1 MTPDPVT
8 VELVRNALL
17 TVIREMRADIVLTA
31 FGSQI
36 KEAEDFS
43 CALMTAT
50 GELLGITEGTPV
62 HLVPGTLAV
71 RGIREKFGDD
81 IAPGD
86 VFMVNDPYI
95 LSSHLND
102 VAFLAPHFEDG
113 AVCLWAA
120 VRGHYLDI
128 GGMTL
133 GSISPVATDIHQE
146 GLIIPFVK
154 LYERGVPNEAVFD
167 LMWANIR
174 LADERA
180 LDVAA
185 MLGAM
190 RLAEGRMTDVI
201 ARSGWPA
208 VEACARVLL
217 DRAEAAMRAAIAR
230 LPDGEYAYR
239 HFVESTRRPDVR
251 HEINVR
257 IEIAGDTATVDFAGS
272 SPQVPEPVN
281 GGEATGPGAAFIALK
296 ALLDPTTPFNGGSF
310 RPVTVVTET
319 GSILRA
325 AYPAACGCSS
335 LAMYTGAVA
344 VAGALAPAVGSAMC
358 SHGSWGMTHTYVSG
372 WDQAS
377 HREHSY
383 FDMSTG
389 GSAATA
395 GHDGYDATANFD
407 KGDFGWFVAT
417 EIIESAFPTLRV
429 ERNELW
435 TDSGG
440 PGAAR
445 GGLGV
450 RRHLRLLD
458 GPGAVTCLMDPAE
471 IPPWGVFGGESGA
484 PWQVHVQRDGR
495 VLELGPVS
503 GKCVDF
509 PLRADDLIEKCTM
522 GAGGYGDPLDRDPS
536 RVAMDVAEGYVSA
549 DSARA
554 VYGVVLRGTVPDE
567 RKTRVLRRRLRGNR
581 AQVTLNAEETASDGS
596 VVFTSG
602 EVCQRLRARD
612 GDLVEIVTPATA
624 AVRVRLAV
632 HADLEGMRAAATP
645 AVHRALAGNDGETVV
660 WIRALSRFPAVGRA
674 AAFSNPEMSLEGG
687 RHGVRD

>member
-1 MTPDPVT
+1 MNPDPVT

-71 RGIREKFGDD
+71 RGIGEKFGDD

-86 VFMVNDPYI
+86 VFMVNDPYV

-113 AVCLWAA
+113 AVCLWTA

-190 RLAEGRMTDVI
+190 RLAEDRLTHVI
-201 ARSGWPA
+201 ARFGWPA
-208 VEACARVLL
+208 VVACARVIL
-217 DRAEAAMRAAIAR
+217 DRAEAAMRAAIHR

-239 HFVESTRRPDVR
+239 HFVESTRLPGVAHR
-251 HEINVR
+251 INVR
-257 IEIAGDTATVDFAGS
+257 IAIAGDTATVDFTGS
-272 SPQVPEPVN
+272 SPQVSEPVN

-310 RPVTVVTET
+310 RPVTVVAET

-325 AYPAACGCSS
+325 SYPAACGCSS

-358 SHGSWGMTHTYVSG
+358 SHGSWGMTHTYVAG
-372 WDQAS
+372 WDRAS
-377 HREHSY
+377 RREHSY

-395 GHDGYDATANFD
+395 DHDGYDATANFD

-417 EIIESAFPTLRV
+417 EVIESAFPTLRV

-440 PGAAR
+440 PGASR
-445 GGLGV
+445 GGSACVGISASST
-450 RRHLRLLD
+450 D
-458 GPGAVTCLMDPAE
+458 PGPSPA
-471 IPPWGVFGGESGA
+471 
-484 PWQVHVQRDGR
+484 
-495 VLELGPVS
+495 
-503 GKCVDF
+503 
-509 PLRADDLIEKCTM
+509 
-522 GAGGYGDPLDRDPS
+522 
-536 RVAMDVAEGYVSA
+536 
-549 DSARA
+549 
-554 VYGVVLRGTVPDE
+554 
-567 RKTRVLRRRLRGNR
+567 
-581 AQVTLNAEETASDGS
+581 
-596 VVFTSG
+596 
-602 EVCQRLRARD
+602 
-612 GDLVEIVTPATA
+612 
-624 AVRVRLAV
+624 
-632 HADLEGMRAAATP
+632 
-645 AVHRALAGNDGETVV
+645 
-660 WIRALSRFPAVGRA
+660 
-674 AAFSNPEMSLEGG
+674 
-687 RHGVRD
+687 

>member
-1 MTPDPVT
+1 MSPDPVT

-71 RGIREKFGDD
+71 RGIRERFGDN

-86 VFMVNDPYI
+86 VFMVNDPYV

-102 VAFLAPHFEDG
+102 VAFLAPHFEEG
-113 AVCLWAA
+113 AVRQWAA

-146 GLIIPFVK
+146 GLIIPFLK
-154 LYERGVPNEAVFD
+154 LYDRGVPNEAVFD
-167 LMWANIR
+167 LMWSNIR
-174 LADERA
+174 LSDERA

-190 RLAEGRMTDVI
+190 RLAEDRLTEVI
-201 ARSGWPA
+201 ARFGWPA
-208 VEACARVLL
+208 VEACAGVILE
-217 DRAEAAMRAAIAR
+217 RAEAAMRAAIRR
-230 LPDGEYAYR
+230 LPDGDYAYR
-239 HFVESTRRPDVR
+239 HFVESTRLPGVAHD
-251 HEINVR
+251 INVR
-257 IEIAGDTATVDFAGS
+257 IAISDDAATVDFTGS
-272 SPQVPEPVN
+272 SPQVSEPVN

-310 RPVTVVTET
+310 RPVTVVTEP

-325 AYPAACGCSS
+325 SYPAACGCSS

-358 SHGSWGMTHTYVSG
+358 SHGSWGMTHTYVAG
-372 WDQAS
+372 WNRTSQ
-377 HREHSY
+377 RQHSY

-395 GHDGYDATANFD
+395 GQDGYDATANFD

-417 EIIESAFPTLRV
+417 EVIESAFPTLRV

-471 IPPWGVFGGESGA
+471 IPPWGVFGGGSGA
-484 PWQVHVQRDGR
+484 PWRVHVRRDGSA
-495 VLELGPVS
+495 LELGPVS
-503 GKCVDF
+503 AKCVDF
-509 PLRADDLIEKCTM
+509 PLVAGDVIEKCTM
-522 GAGGYGDPLDRDPS
+522 GAGGYGDPLDRDPG
-536 RVAMDVAEGYVSA
+536 RVATDVAEGYVSA
-549 DSARA
+549 DRARET
-554 VYGVVLRGTVPDE
+554 YGVVLLGTVPDE
-567 RKTRVLRRRLRGNR
+567 AQTTSLRRRLRSER
-581 AQVTLNAEETASDGS
+581 LCVTLNDNEATCDGS
-596 VVFTSG
+596 TVSTSAEARRRLGVG
-602 EVCQRLRARD
+602 E
-612 GDLVEIVTPATA
+612 GELVELVTPAAA

-632 HADLEGMRAAATP
+632 RADLSGMRATAAA
-645 AVHRALAGNDGETVV
+645 AVLRALCVHDGETA
-660 WIRALSRFPAVGRA
+660 WIRALTRLPAA
-674 AAFSNPEMSLEGG
+674 GG
-687 RHGVRD
+687 GA